1 MRKVRLKMLA
11 ARSNDVDVLDI
22 EFGAHCRQ
30 HFIKEWPCPS
40 FAAILFFMFETSFEY
55 CVCPNGSNV
64 TSLLSHKVVF
74 ILSLNL
80 GVSLSD
86 VCYPLI
92 SKLACKKIK
101 TIKKNLRRKM
111 PQIPLNDSLGQPD
124 LAERRYFEGSHSIMT
139 LSPKLL
145 PCFLWAG
152 PSPSLTVD
160 TMEGAASCLV
170 IKPIPA
176 PPAKIPNRSRVN
188 PVFTACKQIPGITV
202 ASLLLF

>member
-1 MRKVRLKMLA
+1 MFWKCQIEANDAKGWTEDASSTFQWRRC
-11 ARSNDVDVLDI
+11 ARHRIWCALQTALHQGMNLSIICCNSCFHVWNY
-22 EFGAHCRQ
+22 F
-30 HFIKEWPCPS
+30 W
-40 FAAILFFMFETSFEY
+40 ILCLPKWQQCNIIVEPQS
-55 CVCPNGSNV
+55 C
-64 TSLLSHKVVF
+64 
-74 ILSLNL
+74 
-80 GVSLSD
+80 
-86 VCYPLI
+86 PLI
-92 SKLACKKIK
+92 SKLACKKEK
-101 TIKKNLRRKM
+101 KKNLRRKM

-124 LAERRYFEGSHSIMT
+124 WAERRYFGGSHSIMT

-202 ASLLLF
+202 GSLLLF